1 MKDYELLCKLGC
13 FNRKELA
20 DTVGG
25 NLRTADSI
33 IYFYQKKNLL
43 LQIKQNLYVVKN
55 ITTNQSSLNIFEIAS
70 HVTPTAY
77 ISNHSAFEYYGMQNQ
92 VFNEVYVSSETFFRP
107 IIFEGKVIKH
117 VKSYYSEGV
126 EKIGKHIKVTDLE
139 RTVVDSIKNLSTIGG
154 LEELVKELQM
164 VNSLNFDKMKTYLEK
179 YNNVFLYQ
187 KTGYFTELLKEQYY
201 TPEDFTEF
209 CMKNISKSIRT
220 LDNEKNTEGLIYN
233 KKWHLYLPENIEEEI
248 VNVQY

>member
-92 VFNEVYVSSETFFRP
+92 VFNEVYVSSETFFRDR
-107 IIFEGKVIKH
+107 
-117 VKSYYSEGV
+117 KS
-126 EKIGKHIKVTDLE
+126 
-139 RTVVDSIKNLSTIGG
+139 VV
-154 LEELVKELQM
+154 
-164 VNSLNFDKMKTYLEK
+164 
-179 YNNVFLYQ
+179 
-187 KTGYFTELLKEQYY
+187 
-201 TPEDFTEF
+201 
-209 CMKNISKSIRT
+209 
-220 LDNEKNTEGLIYN
+220 
-233 KKWHLYLPENIEEEI
+233 
-248 VNVQY
+248 